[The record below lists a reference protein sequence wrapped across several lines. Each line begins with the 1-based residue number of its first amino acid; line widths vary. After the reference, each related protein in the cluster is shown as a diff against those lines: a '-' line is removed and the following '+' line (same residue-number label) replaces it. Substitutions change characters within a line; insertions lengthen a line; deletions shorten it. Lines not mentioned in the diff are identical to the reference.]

1 MSCLFFRQDIF
12 LFLFSIFSVKI
23 KYVCVLA
30 AFILCEVIKM
40 IRKFREWFSIRLA
53 KNPGQI
59 VLLSIL
65 FFNIVFFFLS
75 AFIISR
81 MSLSGTEELGFLESA
96 FYTISMILDA
106 GCISYV
112 VSDIG
117 PGNAAIALVCLLIV
131 IIGMISFTG
140 AVIGYVT
147 NYISSFIESSNA
159 GNHRLLMSNHF
170 VILNWNSRAL
180 EIVNDLLYSD
190 NVNKVVVLV
199 GSGKEEIKKQIDE
212 RVHETVKRENNK
224 IEESCSNR
232 SFLSR
237 KLYCMRHRFKN
248 NLTIV
253 VREGDVFSSKQLF
266 DISLHHASSVI
277 ILGEEVNDNACK
289 YAVNENIS
297 RYESG
302 NALTIKTLMQVSDIT
317 SAAFS
322 EDNQR
327 IIVEVTDDWTWNLVQ
342 KIIRSKQV
350 DGKCNIVPV
359 RVNQILGQ
367 LMAQFSLMPELNSIY
382 NELLSNKGATFYTS
396 PCKTGDELA
405 YIKETLES
413 NSHIVPLTVQSDKDK
428 NYCYYMSLN
437 ERDSNRKSDKDLA
450 GMPIRLNKDF
460 WLEKKNIIIL
470 GHNSKCR
477 EIMNGFVSFL
487 SEWGY
492 RDSDELLLSI
502 VVIDDE
508 KSLEKMNY
516 YKEYPFVIKTVAAEI
531 FEKDLIC
538 DSINEVLE
546 LNAEDV
552 SVLILSDDLVPEKET
567 DAGMFANLVYVQ
579 DIISDKVEADPDF
592 DVGSIDVI
600 AEINDPKHHDVVSSY
615 SVKNVVISNRYI
627 SKMITQI
634 GEKDAIFNFYQDI
647 LIYDEDTD
655 DGYQSKEIYVKKA
668 KDFFVE
674 LPRECTADKFIRGVF
689 DASYD
694 PELPAQQQNVS
705 IVLGIVKQ
713 NGEIILFSGDQSAID
728 VTIEEKDKVIV
739 FSNH

>member
-1 MSCLFFRQDIF
+1 MYR
-12 LFLFSIFSVKI
+12 KI
-23 KYVCVLA
+23 
-30 AFILCEVIKM
+30 
-40 IRKFREWFSIRLA
+40 REWFSIRLA

-65 FFNIVFFFLS
+65 LFNIAFFFLS
-75 AFIISR
+75 AFIISK

-112 VSDIG
+112 VADIG
-117 PGNAAIALVCLLIV
+117 PQNAAIAIVCLLIV

-147 NYISSFIESSNA
+147 NYISSFIEDSNA
-159 GNHRLLMSNHF
+159 GNHKLIMSDHF

-190 NVNKVVVLV
+190 NIKKVVVLV
-199 GSGKEEIKKQIDE
+199 GSGKAEVERQIEE
-212 RVHETVKRENNK
+212 RLHETVKRENDRIAEECSGKSFFARK
-224 IEESCSNR
+224 IYCSRN
-232 SFLSR
+232 
-237 KLYCMRHRFKN
+237 RFKN

-266 DISLHHASSVI
+266 DISLHHASSVV
-277 ILGEEVNDNACK
+277 ILGEEINNSVCK
-289 YAVNENIS
+289 YAVNEKADKFDK
-297 RYESG
+297 G
-302 NALTIKTLMQVSDIT
+302 NSLTIKTLMQVSDIT
-317 SAAFS
+317 SAS
-322 EDNQR
+322 YSQDNQR
-327 IIVEVTDDWTWNLVQ
+327 IIVEITDDWTWNLVQ

-359 RVNQILGQ
+359 RVNQILGK

-396 PCKTGDELA
+396 PCKESDEMA
-405 YIKETLES
+405 YITKSLDS
-413 NSHIVPLTVQSDKDK
+413 NSNIIPLTVQSDKGR
-428 NYCYYMSLN
+428 NFCYYMALN
-437 ERDSNRKSDKDLA
+437 DKDLA
-450 GMPIRLNKDF
+450 KKSGDRLSGIPIRLNKDF
-460 WLEKKNIIIL
+460 WLEKKKIIML
-470 GHNSKCR
+470 GHNSKCH
-477 EIMNGFVSFL
+477 EIMDGFASFL

-492 RDSDELLLSI
+492 KDSDELLLNI

-508 KSLEKMNY
+508 KSLEKMNF
-516 YKEYPFVIKTVAAEI
+516 YKEYPFVIKTVAAEL

-538 DSINEVLE
+538 DSINEFLE
-546 LNAEDV
+546 LNDEDV
-552 SVLILSDDLVPEKET
+552 SVLILSDDLVPEDEI

-579 DIISDKVEADPDF
+579 DIIRDKVEANPEF

-615 SVKNVVISNRYI
+615 SVKNVVISNRFI

-634 GEKDAIFNFYQDI
+634 GEKDAIFDFYQDI
-647 LIYDEDTD
+647 LEYDD
-655 DGYQSKEIYVKKA
+655 DGGDGYDSKEIYVKKA
-668 KDFFVE
+668 KDFFAG
-674 LPRECTADKFIRGVF
+674 LPAECTADKLIRGVF
-689 DASYD
+689 DSSYD
-694 PELPAQQQNVS
+694 PDEPAEKQNIS
-705 IVLGIVKQ
+705 IVLGIVKLDG
-713 NGEIILFSGDQSAID
+713 NICLFSGDQTVIN
-728 VTIEEKDKVIV
+728 VKVEPTDKVIV

>member
-1 MSCLFFRQDIF
+1 MYR
-12 LFLFSIFSVKI
+12 KI
-23 KYVCVLA
+23 
-30 AFILCEVIKM
+30 
-40 IRKFREWFSIRLA
+40 REWFSIRLA

-65 FFNIVFFFLS
+65 LFNIAFFFLS
-75 AFIISR
+75 AFIISK

-112 VSDIG
+112 VADIG
-117 PGNAAIALVCLLIV
+117 PQNAAIAIVCLLIV

-147 NYISSFIESSNA
+147 NYISSFIEDSNA
-159 GNHRLLMSNHF
+159 GNHKLIMSDHF

-190 NVNKVVVLV
+190 NIKKVVVLV
-199 GSGKEEIKKQIDE
+199 GSGKAEVERQIEE
-212 RVHETVKRENNK
+212 RLHETVKRENDRIAEECSGKSFFARK
-224 IEESCSNR
+224 IYCSRN
-232 SFLSR
+232 
-237 KLYCMRHRFKN
+237 RFKN

-266 DISLHHASSVI
+266 DISLHHASSVV
-277 ILGEEVNDNACK
+277 ILGEEINNSVCK
-289 YAVNENIS
+289 YAVNEKADKFDK
-297 RYESG
+297 G
-302 NALTIKTLMQVSDIT
+302 NSLTIKTLMQVSDIT
-317 SAAFS
+317 SAS
-322 EDNQR
+322 YSQDNQR
-327 IIVEVTDDWTWNLVQ
+327 IIVEITDDWTWNLVQ

-359 RVNQILGQ
+359 RVNQILGK

-396 PCKTGDELA
+396 PCKESDEMA
-405 YIKETLES
+405 YITKSLDS
-413 NSHIVPLTVQSDKDK
+413 NSNVIPLTVQSDKGR
-428 NYCYYMSLN
+428 NFCYYMALN
-437 ERDSNRKSDKDLA
+437 DKDLA
-450 GMPIRLNKDF
+450 KKSGDRLSGIPIRLNKDF
-460 WLEKKNIIIL
+460 WLEKKKIIML
-470 GHNSKCR
+470 GHNSKCH
-477 EIMNGFVSFL
+477 EIMDGFASFL

-492 RDSDELLLSI
+492 KDSDELLLNI

-508 KSLEKMNY
+508 KSLEKMNF
-516 YKEYPFVIKTVAAEI
+516 YKEYPFVIKTVAAEL

-538 DSINEVLE
+538 DSINEFLE
-546 LNAEDV
+546 LNDEDV
-552 SVLILSDDLVPEKET
+552 SVLILSDDLVPEDEI

-579 DIISDKVEADPDF
+579 DIIRDKVEANPEF

-615 SVKNVVISNRYI
+615 SVKNVVISNRFI

-647 LIYDEDTD
+647 LEYDD
-655 DGYQSKEIYVKKA
+655 DGGDGYDSKEIYVKKA
-668 KDFFVE
+668 KDFFAG
-674 LPRECTADKFIRGVF
+674 LPAECTADKLIRGVF
-689 DASYD
+689 DSSYD
-694 PELPAQQQNVS
+694 PDEPAEKQNIS

-713 NGEIILFSGDQSAID
+713 DGNICLFSGDQTAIN
-728 VTIEEKDKVIV
+728 VKVEPTDKVIV

>member
-1 MSCLFFRQDIF
+1 
-12 LFLFSIFSVKI
+12 
-23 KYVCVLA
+23 
-30 AFILCEVIKM
+30 M
-40 IRKFREWFSIRLA
+40 IRRFREWFSIRLA

-65 FFNIVFFFLS
+65 FFNIVFFFFS
-75 AFIISR
+75 AFIISQ

-112 VSDIG
+112 VADIG

-140 AVIGYVT
+140 AVIGYIT
-147 NYISSFIESSNA
+147 NYISNFIEASNA

-180 EIVNDLLYSD
+180 EIVNDLLYSE
-190 NVNKVVVLV
+190 NVDKVVVLV
-199 GSGKEEIKKQIDE
+199 GSGKEDIEKQIDE
-212 RVHETVKRENNK
+212 RLHETVKRENNK
-224 IEESCSNR
+224 IEEACSNR
-232 SFLSR
+232 SYLSR
-237 KLYCMRHRFKN
+237 KLYCMRHQFKN
-248 NLTIV
+248 KLTIV

-266 DISLHHASSVI
+266 DISLHHASSVV
-277 ILGEEVNDNACK
+277 ILGEDISDNTCR
-289 YAVNENIS
+289 YAVSDKID
-297 RYESG
+297 RFGSG
-302 NALTIKTLMQVSDIT
+302 NALTIKTLMQVADIT
-317 SAAFS
+317 SSAFS

-367 LMAQFSLMPELNSIY
+367 MMAQFSLMPELNSIY
-382 NELLSNKGATFYTS
+382 NELLSNKGASFYTA
-396 PCKTGDELA
+396 PCKSSDEIS
-405 YIKETLES
+405 YIKDSL
-413 NSHIVPLTVQSDKDK
+413 NKNGHVVPLTIRTDNEK
-428 NYCYYMSLN
+428 NYCYYMALN
-437 ERDSNRKSDKDLA
+437 DRDHLRRSDKDLS
-450 GMPIRLNKDF
+450 GIPVRLNKDF
-460 WLEKKNIIIL
+460 WLEKKNILVL

-477 EIMNGFVSFL
+477 EIMDGFVSFL

-492 RDSDELLLSI
+492 KDSDEQLLSI

-538 DSINEVLE
+538 NSINEVLD
-546 LNAEDV
+546 LNAEDI
-552 SVLILSDDLVPEKET
+552 SVLILSDDLVPKEET

-647 LIYDEDTD
+647 LVYDEDD
-655 DGYQSKEIYVKKA
+655 EDEYDSKEIYVKKA

-674 LPRECTADKFIRGVF
+674 LPRECTADKLIRGVF

-694 PELPAQQQNVS
+694 PEIPAEKQNIS
-705 IVLGIVKQ
+705 IVLGTVKQ
-713 NGEIILFSGDQSAID
+713 DGKITLFSGDQSLIN
-728 VTIEEKDKVIV
+728 VNIEEKDKLIV

>member
-1 MSCLFFRQDIF
+1 M
-12 LFLFSIFSVKI
+12 
-23 KYVCVLA
+23 Y
-30 AFILCEVIKM
+30 
-40 IRKFREWFSIRLA
+40 RKLREWFSIRLA

-65 FFNIVFFFLS
+65 FFNVVFFFLS

-112 VSDIG
+112 VEDIG
-117 PGNAAIALVCLLIV
+117 PQNAAIALVCLLIV
-131 IIGMISFTG
+131 IIGMVSFTG
-140 AVIGYVT
+140 AVIGYIT

-159 GNHRLLMSNHF
+159 GYHRLLMYDHF

-190 NVNKVVVLV
+190 SVNKVVVLV
-199 GSGKEEIKKQIDE
+199 GSGKDDIERQIDE
-212 RVHETVKRENNK
+212 RLLETVKRENNK
-224 IEESCSNR
+224 IEQDCKDKPL
-232 SFLSR
+232 LSR
-237 KLYCMRHRFKN
+237 KWYCSRHKFKN

-266 DISLHHASSVI
+266 DISLHRASSVV

-289 YAVNENIS
+289 YAVNEKINNFDN
-297 RYESG
+297 G
-302 NALTIKTLMQVSDIT
+302 NSLTIKTLMQVADIT
-317 SAAFS
+317 SSEFS

-359 RVNQILGQ
+359 RVNQILGE

-382 NELLSNKGATFYTS
+382 NELLSNKGATFFTA
-396 PCKTGDELA
+396 PCKDSDELS
-405 YIKETLES
+405 YIKSSL
-413 NSHIVPLTVQSDKDK
+413 NGNFHVVPLTVQSEKDR
-428 NYCYYMSLN
+428 NYCYYMALN
-437 ERDSNRKSDKDLA
+437 EKDFSRTADKEPS
-450 GMPIRLNKDF
+450 GIPIRLNKDF
-460 WLEKKNIIIL
+460 WLEKKKIIML

-477 EIMNGFVSFL
+477 EIMNGFASFL

-492 RDSDELLLSI
+492 KDSDELLLSI

-538 DSINEVLE
+538 DSINEFLR
-546 LNAEDV
+546 LNSEDV
-552 SVLILSDDLVPEKET
+552 SVLILSDDLVSEDET

-634 GEKDAIFNFYQDI
+634 GEKDAIYDFYQDI
-647 LIYDEDTD
+647 LVYDD
-655 DGYQSKEIYVKKA
+655 DGGDGYDSKEIYVKKA

-674 LPRECTADKFIRGVF
+674 LPHECTADKLIRGVF

-694 PELPAQQQNVS
+694 PERPAEKQSIS
-705 IVLGIVKQ
+705 IVLGIVK
-713 NGEIILFSGDQSAID
+713 NDGEILLFSGDQRT
-728 VTIEEKDKVIV
+728 VNVKIEEKDKIIV

>member
-1 MSCLFFRQDIF
+1 MYR
-12 LFLFSIFSVKI
+12 KI
-23 KYVCVLA
+23 
-30 AFILCEVIKM
+30 
-40 IRKFREWFSIRLA
+40 REWFSIRLA

-65 FFNIVFFFLS
+65 LFNIAFFFLS
-75 AFIISR
+75 AFIISK

-112 VSDIG
+112 VADIG
-117 PGNAAIALVCLLIV
+117 PQNAAIAIVCLLIV

-147 NYISSFIESSNA
+147 NYISSFIEDSNA
-159 GNHRLLMSNHF
+159 GNHKLIMSDHF

-190 NVNKVVVLV
+190 NIKKVVVLV
-199 GSGKEEIKKQIDE
+199 GSGKAEVERQIEE
-212 RVHETVKRENNK
+212 RLHETVKRENDRIAEECSGKSFFARK
-224 IEESCSNR
+224 IYCSRN
-232 SFLSR
+232 
-237 KLYCMRHRFKN
+237 RFKN

-266 DISLHHASSVI
+266 DISLHHASSVV
-277 ILGEEVNDNACK
+277 ILGEEINNSVCK
-289 YAVNENIS
+289 YAVNEKADKFDK
-297 RYESG
+297 G
-302 NALTIKTLMQVSDIT
+302 NSLTIKTLMQVSDIT
-317 SAAFS
+317 SAS
-322 EDNQR
+322 YSQDNQR
-327 IIVEVTDDWTWNLVQ
+327 IIVEITDDWTWNLVQ

-359 RVNQILGQ
+359 RVNQILGK

-396 PCKTGDELA
+396 PCKESDEMA
-405 YIKETLES
+405 YITKSLDS
-413 NSHIVPLTVQSDKDK
+413 NSNVIPLTVQSDKGR
-428 NYCYYMSLN
+428 NFCYYMALN
-437 ERDSNRKSDKDLA
+437 DKDLA
-450 GMPIRLNKDF
+450 KKSGDRLSGIPIRLNKDF
-460 WLEKKNIIIL
+460 WLEKKKIIML
-470 GHNSKCR
+470 GHNSKCH
-477 EIMNGFVSFL
+477 EIMDGFASFL

-492 RDSDELLLSI
+492 KDSDELLLNI

-508 KSLEKMNY
+508 KSLEKMNF
-516 YKEYPFVIKTVAAEI
+516 YKEYPFVIKTVAAEL

-538 DSINEVLE
+538 DSINEFLE
-546 LNAEDV
+546 LNDEDV
-552 SVLILSDDLVPEKET
+552 SVLILSDDLVPEDEI

-579 DIISDKVEADPDF
+579 DIIRDKVEANPEF

-615 SVKNVVISNRYI
+615 SVKNVVISNRFI

-647 LIYDEDTD
+647 LEYDD
-655 DGYQSKEIYVKKA
+655 DGGDGYDSKEIYVKKA
-668 KDFFVE
+668 KDFFAG
-674 LPRECTADKFIRGVF
+674 LPAECTADKLIRGVF
-689 DASYD
+689 DSSYD
-694 PELPAQQQNVS
+694 PDEPAEKQNIS

-713 NGEIILFSGDQSAID
+713 DGDICLFSGDQTAIN
-728 VTIEEKDKVIV
+728 VKVEPTDKVIV

>member
-1 MSCLFFRQDIF
+1 
-12 LFLFSIFSVKI
+12 
-23 KYVCVLA
+23 
-30 AFILCEVIKM
+30 M
-40 IRKFREWFSIRLA
+40 IRRFREWFSIRLA

-65 FFNIVFFFLS
+65 FFNIVFFFFS
-75 AFIISR
+75 AFIISQ

-112 VSDIG
+112 VADIG

-140 AVIGYVT
+140 AVIGYIT
-147 NYISSFIESSNA
+147 NYISNFIEASNA

-180 EIVNDLLYSD
+180 EIVNDLLYSE
-190 NVNKVVVLV
+190 NVDKVVVLV
-199 GSGKEEIKKQIDE
+199 GSGKEDIEKQIDE
-212 RVHETVKRENNK
+212 RLHETVKRENNK
-224 IEESCSNR
+224 IEEACSNR
-232 SFLSR
+232 SYLSR
-237 KLYCMRHRFKN
+237 KLYCMRHQFKN
-248 NLTIV
+248 KLTIV

-266 DISLHHASSVI
+266 DISLHHASSVV
-277 ILGEEVNDNACK
+277 ILGEDISDNTCR
-289 YAVNENIS
+289 YAVSDKID
-297 RYESG
+297 RFGSG
-302 NALTIKTLMQVSDIT
+302 NALTIKTLMQVADIT
-317 SAAFS
+317 SSAFS

-367 LMAQFSLMPELNSIY
+367 MMAQFSLMPELNSIY
-382 NELLSNKGATFYTS
+382 NELLSNKGASFYTA
-396 PCKTGDELA
+396 PCKSSDEIS
-405 YIKETLES
+405 YIKDSL
-413 NSHIVPLTVQSDKDK
+413 NKNGHVVPLTIRTDNEK
-428 NYCYYMSLN
+428 NYCYYMALN
-437 ERDSNRKSDKDLA
+437 DRDHFRRSDKDLS
-450 GMPIRLNKDF
+450 GIPVRLNKDF
-460 WLEKKNIIIL
+460 WLEKKNILVL

-477 EIMNGFVSFL
+477 EIMDGFVSFL

-492 RDSDELLLSI
+492 KDSDEQLLSI

-538 DSINEVLE
+538 NSINEVLD
-546 LNAEDV
+546 LNAEDI
-552 SVLILSDDLVPEKET
+552 SVLILSDDLVPKEET

-647 LIYDEDTD
+647 LVYDEDD
-655 DGYQSKEIYVKKA
+655 EEEYDSKEIYVKKA

-674 LPRECTADKFIRGVF
+674 LPRECTADKLIRGVF

-694 PELPAQQQNVS
+694 PEIPAEKQNIS
-705 IVLGIVKQ
+705 IVLGTVKQ
-713 NGEIILFSGDQSAID
+713 DGKITLFSGDQSLIN
-728 VTIEEKDKVIV
+728 VNIEEKDKLIV

>member
-1 MSCLFFRQDIF
+1 M
-12 LFLFSIFSVKI
+12 
-23 KYVCVLA
+23 Y
-30 AFILCEVIKM
+30 
-40 IRKFREWFSIRLA
+40 RKLREWFSIRLA

-65 FFNIVFFFLS
+65 FFNVVFFFLS

-112 VSDIG
+112 VEDIG
-117 PGNAAIALVCLLIV
+117 PQNAAIALVCLLIV
-131 IIGMISFTG
+131 IIGMVSFTG
-140 AVIGYVT
+140 AVIGYIT
-147 NYISSFIESSNA
+147 NYISSFIEASNA
-159 GNHRLLMSNHF
+159 GYHRLLMSDHF

-190 NVNKVVVLV
+190 SVNKVVVLV
-199 GSGKEEIKKQIDE
+199 GSGKDDIERQIDE
-212 RVHETVKRENNK
+212 RLLETVKRENNK
-224 IEESCSNR
+224 IEQDCKDKP
-232 SFLSR
+232 FLS
-237 KLYCMRHRFKN
+237 KKWYCSRHKFKN

-266 DISLHHASSVI
+266 DISLHRASSVV

-289 YAVNENIS
+289 YAVNEKINNFDN
-297 RYESG
+297 G
-302 NALTIKTLMQVSDIT
+302 NSLTIKTLMQVADIT
-317 SAAFS
+317 SSEFS

-359 RVNQILGQ
+359 RVNQILGE

-382 NELLSNKGATFYTS
+382 NELLSNKGATFFTA
-396 PCKTGDELA
+396 PCKDSDELS
-405 YIKETLES
+405 YIKSSL
-413 NSHIVPLTVQSDKDK
+413 NGNFHVVPLTVQSEKDR
-428 NYCYYMSLN
+428 NYCYYMALN
-437 ERDSNRKSDKDLA
+437 EKDFSRTADKEPS
-450 GMPIRLNKDF
+450 GIPIRLNKDF
-460 WLEKKNIIIL
+460 WLEKKKIIML

-477 EIMNGFVSFL
+477 EIMNGFASFL

-492 RDSDELLLSI
+492 KDSDELLLSI

-538 DSINEVLE
+538 DSINEFLR
-546 LNAEDV
+546 LNSEDV
-552 SVLILSDDLVPEKET
+552 SVLILSDDLVSGDET

-634 GEKDAIFNFYQDI
+634 GEKDAIYDFYQDI
-647 LIYDEDTD
+647 LVYDD
-655 DGYQSKEIYVKKA
+655 DGGDGYDSKEIYVKKA

-674 LPRECTADKFIRGVF
+674 LPHECTADKLIRGVF

-694 PELPAQQQNVS
+694 PERPAEKQSIS
-705 IVLGIVKQ
+705 IVLGIVK
-713 NGEIILFSGDQSAID
+713 NDGEILLFSGDQRT
-728 VTIEEKDKVIV
+728 VNVKIEEKDKIIV

>member
-1 MSCLFFRQDIF
+1 MYR
-12 LFLFSIFSVKI
+12 
-23 KYVCVLA
+23 
-30 AFILCEVIKM
+30 
-40 IRKFREWFSIRLA
+40 RFREWFSIRLA

-96 FYTISMILDA
+96 FYTICMILDA

-112 VSDIG
+112 VADIG
-117 PGNAAIALVCLLIV
+117 PGNAAIALVCLIIV

-140 AVIGYVT
+140 AVIGYIT
-147 NYISSFIESSNA
+147 NYISGFIDDSNS
-159 GNHRLLMSNHF
+159 GNHRLNMYDHF

-180 EIVNDLLYSD
+180 EIVNDLLYS
-190 NVNKVVVLV
+190 NSINKIVILV
-199 GSGKEEIKKQIDE
+199 SSGKADIEKQIDE
-212 RVHETVKRENNK
+212 RIHGTVKRENLA
-224 IEESCSNR
+224 IEQSCKNMSY
-232 SFLSR
+232 LSR
-237 KLYCMRHRFKN
+237 KIYCMRHKFKN
-248 NLTIV
+248 NLTII
-253 VREGDVFSSKQLF
+253 VREGDIFSSKQLF
-266 DISLHHASSVI
+266 DISLHHAASVI
-277 ILGEEVNDNACK
+277 ILGEEINDDGK
-289 YAVNENIS
+289 IYAVSNKTSN
-297 RYESG
+297 YDCG
-302 NALTIKTLMQVSDIT
+302 NSLTIKTLMQVSDIT
-317 SAAFS
+317 SATFS
-322 EDNQR
+322 KDNQR

-350 DGKCNIVPV
+350 EGKCNIVPV
-359 RVNQILGQ
+359 RVNQILGE

-382 NELLSNKGATFYTS
+382 NELLSNNGATFFSS
-396 PCKTGDELA
+396 PCKDGDELKF
-405 YIKETLES
+405 IKESLD
-413 NSHIVPLTVQSDKDK
+413 NNDFIVPLTVQSDKSRK
-428 NYCYYMSLN
+428 YCYYMAL
-437 ERDSNRKSDKDLA
+437 DYQDFNRRCDKELS
-450 GMPIRLNKDF
+450 GIPVRLNRQF
-460 WLEKKNIIIL
+460 WLEKKKIIIL

-492 RDSDELLLSI
+492 KDSNELLLSI

-516 YKEYPFVIKTVAAEI
+516 YREYPFVIKTVAAEV
-531 FEKDLIC
+531 FEKDIIC
-538 DSINEVLE
+538 DSINEFLE
-546 LNAEDV
+546 LNDEDV
-552 SVLILSDDLVPEKET
+552 SVLILSDDLVKKEET

-634 GEKDAIFNFYQDI
+634 GEKDAIYDFYQDI
-647 LIYDEDTD
+647 LVYDENGDES
-655 DGYQSKEIYVKKA
+655 YQSKEIYVKKA
-668 KDFFVE
+668 KDFFVK
-674 LPRECTADKFIRGVF
+674 LPDECTADKLIRGVF

-694 PELPAQQQNVS
+694 PELPSEKQNIS
-705 IVLGIVKQ
+705 IVLGVVKQ
-713 NGEIILFSGDQSAID
+713 DGRIILFSGDQSA
-728 VTIEEKDKVIV
+728 VSVKIEEKDKVIV

>member
-1 MSCLFFRQDIF
+1 M
-12 LFLFSIFSVKI
+12 
-23 KYVCVLA
+23 Y
-30 AFILCEVIKM
+30 
-40 IRKFREWFSIRLA
+40 RKLREWFSIRLA

-65 FFNIVFFFLS
+65 FFNVVFFFLS

-112 VSDIG
+112 VEDIG
-117 PGNAAIALVCLLIV
+117 PQNAAIALVCLLIV
-131 IIGMISFTG
+131 IIGMVSFTG
-140 AVIGYVT
+140 AVIGYIT
-147 NYISSFIESSNA
+147 NYISSFIEASNA
-159 GNHRLLMSNHF
+159 GYHRLLMSDHF

-190 NVNKVVVLV
+190 SVNKVVVLV
-199 GSGKEEIKKQIDE
+199 GSGKDNIERQIDE
-212 RVHETVKRENNK
+212 RLLETVKRENNK
-224 IEESCSNR
+224 IEQDCKDKPL
-232 SFLSR
+232 LSR
-237 KLYCMRHRFKN
+237 KWYCSRHKFKN

-266 DISLHHASSVI
+266 DISLHRASSVV

-289 YAVNENIS
+289 YAVNEKINNFDN
-297 RYESG
+297 G
-302 NALTIKTLMQVSDIT
+302 NSLTIKTLMQVADIT
-317 SAAFS
+317 SSEFS

-359 RVNQILGQ
+359 RVNQILGE

-382 NELLSNKGATFYTS
+382 NELLSNKGATFFTA
-396 PCKTGDELA
+396 PCKDSDELS
-405 YIKETLES
+405 YIKSSL
-413 NSHIVPLTVQSDKDK
+413 NGNFHVVPLTVQSEKDR
-428 NYCYYMSLN
+428 NYCYYMALN
-437 ERDSNRKSDKDLA
+437 EKDFFRTADKEPS
-450 GMPIRLNKDF
+450 GIPIRLNKDF
-460 WLEKKNIIIL
+460 WLEKKKIIML

-477 EIMNGFVSFL
+477 EIMNGFASFL

-492 RDSDELLLSI
+492 KDSDELLLSI

-538 DSINEVLE
+538 DSINEFLR
-546 LNAEDV
+546 LNSEDV
-552 SVLILSDDLVPEKET
+552 SVLILSDDLVSGDET

-634 GEKDAIFNFYQDI
+634 GEKDAIYDFYQDI
-647 LIYDEDTD
+647 LVYDD
-655 DGYQSKEIYVKKA
+655 DGGDGYDSKEIYVKKA

-674 LPRECTADKFIRGVF
+674 LPHECTADKLIRGVF

-694 PELPAQQQNVS
+694 PERPAEKQSIS
-705 IVLGIVKQ
+705 IVLGIVK
-713 NGEIILFSGDQSAID
+713 NDGEILLFSGDQRT
-728 VTIEEKDKVIV
+728 VNVKIEEKDKIIV